1 MHYIPYKFEKEGIM
15 DTIKE
20 NKMGTMP
27 IIKLLFSMSGPA
39 ILSMLINALY
49 NIVDSMFVAQV
60 GQKALAAVSIAF
72 PIQMLIIAV
81 AVGTAVGL
89 NSLISRRLG
98 ARRYDDAN
106 KAATTGIFLGF
117 INWIP
122 FLIFGLFF
130 SKMFMGLFSN
140 DEYIIV
146 EGGKYLAIVTSM
158 SLFVM
163 IEINIEKISQSTGN
177 MIFPMI
183 SLICGAVFNIILDPI
198 LIFGLLGAP
207 KLGVTGAAIATVI
220 AQLLGGVVGFLLL
233 TKKITAVKIQPDRN
247 VFNLQTVKE
256 IYAVGLPAIIM
267 QAVFSV
273 MLLGINSILATF
285 SVAAVAVMGVYGKL
299 QSFAFMPC
307 FGINQGAL
315 PVMGFNY
322 GARNKKRLMQTFK
335 TAMIMAL
342 VIMVFATAVFQIFP
356 DKLLYLFNA
365 DNEMLTLGIRALK
378 IISIGFIPAAVGVI
392 AAGLFQATGHG
403 VISMWGSLIRQL
415 VAVLPLAFIFGKIG
429 GVNMVWF
436 AFPIAEVIGM
446 TYNIVMVLVFYKRKL
461 KHLGEE

>member
-1 MHYIPYKFEKEGIM
+1 M
-15 DTIKE
+15 DTIRE

-27 IIKLLFSMSGPA
+27 ITKLLFTMSGPA
-39 ILSMLINALY
+39 ILSMLFNALY
-49 NIVDSMFVAQV
+49 NIIDSMFVAQI

-72 PIQMLIIAV
+72 PIQMLIVAV

-98 ARRYDDAN
+98 ARRYEDAN
-106 KAATTGIFLGF
+106 RAATTGLFLGI

-130 SKMFMGLFSN
+130 AKMFMGLFS
-140 DEYIIV
+140 DDTYIIN
-146 EGGKYLAIVTSM
+146 EGSKYLSIVTGM

-163 IEINIEKISQSTGN
+163 VEINIEKISQSTGN

-183 SLICGAVFNIILDPI
+183 SLMVGALFNIILDPI
-198 LIFGLLGAP
+198 LIFGLFGMP
-207 KLGVTGAAIATVI
+207 ELGVSGAAIATVI
-220 AQLLGGVVGFLLL
+220 AQFLGTIVGFLLL
-233 TKKITAVKIQPDRN
+233 TKKVKAIKIQPNRN
-247 VFNLQTVKE
+247 VLNWVTVRE

-322 GARNKKRLMQTFK
+322 GAENKKRLMDTFK
-335 TAMIMAL
+335 TAIIMAL
-342 VIMVFATAVFQIFP
+342 TIMVICTAIFQLIP
-356 DKLLYLFNA
+356 EKLLYLFNA
-365 DNEMLTLGIRALK
+365 ESEMLSIGIRALK
-378 IISIGFIPAAVGVI
+378 IISIGFIPAAIGII

-403 VISMWGSLIRQL
+403 IISMWGSLIRQL
-415 VAVLPLAFIFGKIG
+415 VAVLPLAYLFGKIG
-429 GVNMVWF
+429 GVYMVWF
-436 AFPIAEVIGM
+436 AFPIAEIIGM
-446 TYNIVMVLVFYKRKL
+446 TYNIVMIIVFYKKRL
-461 KHLGEE
+461 KHLGEEQKNDNYN